1 MQLSKETIEA
11 TRAHFADIAYG
22 CIREVID
29 GTVKVNDPEAYC
41 AERELDALQ
50 YTLGRWD
57 HTLAF
62 RQYAT
67 YLQTGVMHALLP

>member
-1 MQLSKETIEA
+1 MKLSKETIAA
-11 TRAHFADIAYG
+11 TRAHFVDIAYG

-41 AERELDALQ
+41 AACELRALQ
-50 YTLGRWD
+50 HTIGRWD
-57 HTLAF
+57 HTLTF

-67 YLQTGVMHALLP
+67 YLQTGAMHALLP